1 MGATSLNHKKNKV
14 IIVSRTK
21 NLLEKN
27 RILKNLISRSK
38 AVRVSQLHLIQVVKT
53 LKSLVRSEA
62 NIRGLF
68 EYNN

>member
-21 NLLEKN
+21 ILLEKN
-27 RILKNLISRSK
+27 LILKNLICRSK
-38 AVRVSQLHLIQVVKT
+38 AVRVSQLHLIQVVKM

-68 EYNN
+68 DYNN

>member
-27 RILKNLISRSK
+27 LILKNLISRSK
-38 AVRVSQLHLIQVVKT
+38 AVRVSQLHLIRVVKM
-53 LKSLVRSEA
+53 LKSLVLSEA